1 MLIKGDGA
9 DVTDEPTGWPQRPE
23 TQPESQPEP
32 EAKPETRA
40 QSQPQPRSL
49 RRTDPDPE
57 GLSRFVERFASEL
70 VEAGVPRMPA
80 RVFAALMA
88 SEKGQLTAAE
98 LGEQLQV
105 SPAAVSGAIRYL
117 TQVSLISREREPGSR
132 RERYRL
138 HDDQWYLSFSRRNEV
153 LLRWENTLRTGVEA
167 VGTES
172 AAGRRL
178 EETLD
183 FFAFLRREMT
193 SMLDRWIEH
202 RDQRRREGGAG

>member
-9 DVTDEPTGWPQRPE
+9 DVIDEPTGWPQQSQPE
-23 TQPESQPEP
+23 TQP
-32 EAKPETRA
+32 EAKPETRTQA
-40 QSQPQPRSL
+40 QPQPQPQ
-49 RRTDPDPE
+49 RRTGPDPDPE

-105 SPAAVSGAIRYL
+105 SPAAISGAIRYL
-117 TQVSLISREREPGSR
+117 TQVGLISREREPGSR

-153 LLRWENTLRTGVEA
+153 LLRWESTLRTGVEA

>member
-1 MLIKGDGA
+1 MAAAAGDAAGIAAGA
-9 DVTDEPTGWPQRPE
+9 GG
-23 TQPESQPEP
+23 
-32 EAKPETRA
+32 EAGDPGA
-40 QSQPQPRSL
+40 VSAAAASL

>member
-1 MLIKGDGA
+1 MI
-9 DVTDEPTGWPQRPE
+9 DEPTGWPQQSQPE
-23 TQPESQPEP
+23 TQP
-32 EAKPETRA
+32 EAKPETRTQA
-40 QSQPQPRSL
+40 QPQPQPQ
-49 RRTDPDPE
+49 RRTGPDPDPE

-105 SPAAVSGAIRYL
+105 SPAAISGAIRYL
-117 TQVSLISREREPGSR
+117 TQVGLISREREPGSR

-153 LLRWENTLRTGVEA
+153 LLRWESTLRTGVEA

>member
-9 DVTDEPTGWPQRPE
+9 DVIDEPTGWPQQPE
-23 TQPESQPEP
+23 TQPEP

-40 QSQPQPRSL
+40 QAQPQPQPQPL

-105 SPAAVSGAIRYL
+105 SPAAISGAIRYL
-117 TQVSLISREREPGSR
+117 SQVSLISREREPGSR

-167 VGTES
+167 LGTDS

>member
-1 MLIKGDGA
+1 MI
-9 DVTDEPTGWPQRPE
+9 DEPTGWPQQSQPGTE
-23 TQPESQPEP
+23 TQ
-32 EAKPETRA
+32 PETRA
-40 QSQPQPRSL
+40 QPQPQPL

-105 SPAAVSGAIRYL
+105 SPAAISGAIRYL

-138 HDDQWYLSFSRRNEV
+138 HDDQWYLSFSRRNEI
-153 LLRWENTLRTGVEA
+153 LLRWESTLRTGVEA

-183 FFAFLRREMT
+183 FFSFLRRET
-193 SMLDRWIEH
+193 ASMLDRWIEH